1 MSPRS
6 TVISRAPSEVP
17 DRVLTVP
24 EVSPDIEAVRNSP
37 LRIIAVWLA
46 ACMLFLRISML
57 HQIQTRTMH
66 FNLRLLYIV
75 GIPALL
81 GTILAGGI
89 QRSFKGKPAYFYT
102 AYAMWIAIAIPF
114 SYWRGGSFN
123 LLKDYLRTD
132 MPMLFMVAG
141 LAITWRECRMLVH
154 AVAWGA
160 VVNLLSARLFANEA
174 QYGYRGGMEFGS
186 IANPNDFAGH
196 LLLVLPFLL
205 WVGLSSKN
213 FIIKLAAFIG
223 VAVGLKMMLGTASR
237 GAFIGLGVEVLFFLW
252 RGTTRQRIALL
263 VLAPIAACAM
273 LVLVP
278 PAALRRIVSFSSD
291 NITSAEQLEAIESSQ
306 SREYVLKKSIEY
318 MFSHPI
324 FGVGPGLFAD
334 YEGGHNTVIG
344 SHGYWHDTHNSF
356 TQAGSEC
363 GIPALCFLVGGILST
378 LFLLNKT
385 YRETSMRPD
394 CQDLRNAAFCIMLGF
409 AGFVVATA
417 FLNFAYFFYQPTIGG
432 FAILLSVAARDE
444 MRLRASGGSSAVLV
458 NPYYRYP
465 SVAAPK

>member
-1 MSPRS
+1 LSPRS
-6 TVISRAPSEVP
+6 TVVSSAPDERP
-17 DRVLTVP
+17 GRILP
-24 EVSPDIEAVRNSP
+24 IAEASPDIEAVRNSP

-57 HQIQTRTMH
+57 HQIQTRMMH

-81 GTILAGGI
+81 GTLLAGGV

-141 LAITWRECRMLVH
+141 LAITWRECRILMY

-160 VVNLLSARLFANEA
+160 AVNLLSAGLFANET
-174 QYGYRGGMEFGS
+174 QYGYRAGMEFGS

-205 WVGLSSKN
+205 WVCLNSKN

-223 VAVGLKMMLGTASR
+223 IGIGLKLMLATASR

-252 RGTTRQRIALL
+252 RGTSRQRIALL
-263 VLAPIAACAM
+263 TLAPVAAGAM
-273 LVLVP
+273 LLLVP
-278 PAALRRIVSFSSD
+278 SAALRRIVSFSSD

-334 YEGGHNTVIG
+334 YEGAHNTVFG
-344 SHGYWHDTHNSF
+344 VHGYWHDTHNSF

-378 LFLLNKT
+378 FFLLNRI
-385 YRETSMRPD
+385 YREAVMRPD

-409 AGFVVATA
+409 TGFVVATA
-417 FLNFAYFFYQPTIGG
+417 FLNFAYFFYQPTMGG

-444 MRLRASGGSSAVLV
+444 MRLRASGAPGTALVDPFYRFPSEAGS
-458 NPYYRYP
+458 R
-465 SVAAPK
+465 